1 MKIILTE
8 NQYNRIFL
16 GDVLN
21 IEGLYINE
29 QNKNKTIIL
38 PEPNACQIQKFLEK
52 NGFLE
57 KDGYTYCKFGDS
69 SAEAFAEYY
78 KKFGPMKTLRE
89 LYDEL
94 KVMRYPVGEE
104 FGFGPKMAKVISD
117 LIKEKEGKGKKV
129 LQTSEKCENVC
140 KKSDGVD
147 QETLDWVFSSEGQKL
162 IWGKNLTPSKKNQSI
177 STNLNLVSSK
187 NNCMKCHSVYGALGL
202 NDRINAP
209 DGDLSYLPS
218 YYEMINNPDLAK
230 KHSNIFNAF
239 QQANFVGM
247 PNALDR
253 YLETWTVQ
261 DWIDAAAT
269 LAFAIGTVFPPAAL
283 IGIGLEGLNVIISAY
298 SLYAGEGSWTDLGIR
313 VIFLFGGPFIGRLI
327 AKGIGLS
334 FNAIKYVFGKVLNL
348 FKRLGGIKMS
358 KEAAEKIV
366 REEFKN
372 FTKEER
378 ELAEKLLKEIN
389 ENPDK
394 FKREIEKIEKL
405 AKRVENGDKSAI
417 NELKK
422 AQEKAIRRNL
432 IDEIN
437 PFSGNKTHTIDTGFG
452 KIKVNKYWADIFDFP
467 RTKLGL
473 TIFLGIFLSVEA
485 YGFYSFLEMEGYNK
499 EQIKKIVN
507 EQLLKETNLKG
518 DIASFFKKY
527 AANEKPSGDI
537 ESDMALLLS
546 EGLTEQEYN
555 KIVAKIDKA
564 MSEYEKYHKEI
575 STEIGNLKKDS
586 NNLGWLYNNFCYIPD
601 EFKDSIGN
609 EVTVIGKQSEK
620 VKFLRK
626 NIIKTKGIKY
636 DNYWLV
642 LKGKNKGIWKED
654 KEGNF
659 NNITSNCEES
669 IPLVNGICRSNNSKF
684 SEFCSTIELIGLS
697 DEEKIDLII
706 DIKDGRGNDNPITK
720 RTKDVWD
727 NWD

>member
-1 MKIILTE
+1 
-8 NQYNRIFL
+8 
-16 GDVLN
+16 
-21 IEGLYINE
+21 
-29 QNKNKTIIL
+29 
-38 PEPNACQIQKFLEK
+38 
-52 NGFLE
+52 
-57 KDGYTYCKFGDS
+57 
-69 SAEAFAEYY
+69 
-78 KKFGPMKTLRE
+78 
-89 LYDEL
+89 
-94 KVMRYPVGEE
+94 
-104 FGFGPKMAKVISD
+104 
-117 LIKEKEGKGKKV
+117 
-129 LQTSEKCENVC
+129 
-140 KKSDGVD
+140 
-147 QETLDWVFSSEGQKL
+147 
-162 IWGKNLTPSKKNQSI
+162 
-177 STNLNLVSSK
+177 
-187 NNCMKCHSVYGALGL
+187 
-202 NDRINAP
+202 
-209 DGDLSYLPS
+209 
-218 YYEMINNPDLAK
+218 
-230 KHSNIFNAF
+230 
-239 QQANFVGM
+239 
-247 PNALDR
+247 
-253 YLETWTVQ
+253 
-261 DWIDAAAT
+261 
-269 LAFAIGTVFPPAAL
+269 
-283 IGIGLEGLNVIISAY
+283 
-298 SLYAGEGSWTDLGIR
+298 
-313 VIFLFGGPFIGRLI
+313 
-327 AKGIGLS
+327 
-334 FNAIKYVFGKVLNL
+334 
-348 FKRLGGIKMS
+348 
-358 KEAAEKIV
+358 
-366 REEFKN
+366 
-372 FTKEER
+372 
-378 ELAEKLLKEIN
+378 
-389 ENPDK
+389 
-394 FKREIEKIEKL
+394 
-405 AKRVENGDKSAI
+405 
-417 NELKK
+417 
-422 AQEKAIRRNL
+422 
-432 IDEIN
+432 
-437 PFSGNKTHTIDTGFG
+437 
-452 KIKVNKYWADIFDFP
+452 
-467 RTKLGL
+467 
-473 TIFLGIFLSVEA
+473 
-485 YGFYSFLEMEGYNK
+485 MEGYNK